1 MTQRIR
7 HRRRAVAIAN
17 FSLRT
22 RFSRRSGFSLL
33 EVVLALGILVGALA
47 VLGELVSLGTRNAQ
61 LATDLTHAQLLCESK
76 MAEITSGISPP
87 QAVQRAAFDSDPQ
100 WLYSIDYRAA
110 SQTGLIALQVTVTQD
125 LPEEKRPAEFTL
137 VRWMRDPGAELP
149 EENAEEDS
157 STSQSAG
164 SQSGGSQ

>member
-1 MTQRIR
+1 MNVQRIR
-7 HRRRAVAIAN
+7 NRRRAAA
-17 FSLRT
+17 RAA
-22 RFSRRSGFSLL
+22 FSRRAAFSLL

-47 VLGELVSLGTRNAQ
+47 VLGELVSLATRNAQ
-61 LATDLTHAQLLCESK
+61 LATDLTQAQLLCESK

-87 QAVQRAAFDSDPQ
+87 QAVQRTAFDTDPQ
-100 WLYSIDYRAA
+100 WLYSIDYGAA
-110 SQTGLIALQVTVTQD
+110 SQPGLIALQVTVTQD

-149 EENAEEDS
+149 EESTEEDS
-157 STSQSAG
+157 SSSQSAG